1 MMRRLLVGL
10 VVPAVLVACSNTTDT
25 PAAPASTPPEPE
37 PVPLTY
43 AMTGLEA
50 PQSWKPHPV
59 VVVKIDNTLA
69 GRPQVGVGQA
79 DMVIEEPVEGGL
91 TRLAAFFESASP
103 ESVGPVRSIRASDV
117 GLVSPVNPI
126 VVASGGSPEALAAYS
141 KADITLID
149 ESSGEL
155 VRDPSRA
162 APYNVF
168 VDLTQLKRDS
178 LGKDPKKPYFDFG
191 ITKLPATAS
200 VKEVRLTF
208 SPSHSETWR
217 WNGKGWWEQE
227 GQTFRPKTLL
237 ALDVRTVDTGLR
249 DAAGT
254 PIPEVIT
261 TGSGGGFM
269 MTDGK
274 ARQILWQKSSPTA
287 PYEFTTQAGLVISI
301 PPGRTWLALME
312 KKSGQVT
319 LS

>member
-1 MMRRLLVGL
+1 MRRHLLLGL
-10 VVPAVLVACSNTTDT
+10 MLPVLLVACSTTDS
-25 PAAPASTPPEPE
+25 PAAPAASPPEVPPE
-37 PVPLTY
+37 PLTY
-43 AMTGLEA
+43 AMTGLDA
-50 PQSWKPHPV
+50 PLSWKPRPV

-91 TRLAAFFESASP
+91 TRLAAFFESALP

-126 VVASGGSPEALAAYS
+126 VVASGGSPEALAAYE
-141 KADITLID
+141 KADITLVD
-149 ESSGEL
+149 ESSGKL

-168 VDLTQLKRDS
+168 VDLTQVQREAK
-178 LGKDPKKPYFDFG
+178 GKDPKAPYFDFG

-208 SPSHSETWR
+208 SPSHSETWE
-217 WNGKGWWEQE
+217 WNNKGWWEQE
-227 GQTFRPKTLL
+227 GLTFRPVTLL
-237 ALDVRTVDTGLR
+237 VLNVRTVDTGLR

-261 TGSGGGFM
+261 TGAGSGFM
-269 MTDGK
+269 MMDGK
-274 ARQILWQKSSPTA
+274 ARQILWKKRSPTA
-287 PYEFTTQAGLVISI
+287 PYEFTTQAGLVISV

-312 KKSGQVT
+312 KGPGQVT